1 MPSPDASLVII
12 GIGEYHVGNCP
23 MSTIGLGSCIGL
35 VIHDTVR
42 ATGGLVHIMLPDS
55 QGRTDRPGK
64 YADSAVELLVRELV
78 QKGCKPTTLVAKIA
92 GGAAMFRTTAG
103 SLNIGERNIEAV
115 KNRLK
120 SRGIPVSAE
129 DVGGSV
135 GRTITYYPCENGKI
149 LVKIANGTLKTL

>member
-1 MPSPDASLVII
+1 MPSPDESLVII

-64 YADSAVELLVRELV
+64 YADSAVELLVKELV
-78 QKGCKPTTLVAKIA
+78 RNGCKPSSLVAKIA

-115 KNRLK
+115 KIRLK
-120 SRGIPVSAE
+120 SRGIPLSGE

-135 GRTITYYPCENGKI
+135 GRTITYFPGENGKI
-149 LVKIANGTLKTL
+149 LVKIANGTHKVI

>member
-1 MPSPDASLVII
+1 MPPPDESLVIV
-12 GIGEYHVGNCP
+12 GIGEYHVGNSP

-35 VIHDTVR
+35 VLHDTVR

-55 QGRTDRPGK
+55 QGRMDRPGK
-64 YADSAVELLVRELV
+64 YADSAVELLVKELI
-78 QKGCKPTTLVAKIA
+78 QKGCKPSSLIAKMV

-115 KNRLK
+115 KIGLK
-120 SRGIPVSAE
+120 SRGIPISGE

-135 GRTITYYPCENGKI
+135 GRTITYYPQENGKI